1 MYRGTAN
8 ELDDRLRA
16 RGATVSMYGE
26 ALGDAGSPGDK
37 DVYVENEELKEGKLH
52 FNKLLFFDSLVIKI
66 CHCRDSKV
74 SRPDSV
80 CQNSGYADG

>member
-52 FNKLLFFDSLVIKI
+52 LQI
-66 CHCRDSKV
+66 
-74 SRPDSV
+74 
-80 CQNSGYADG
+80 